1 MEIFGFYLL
10 HDRPITVQTQY
21 NFEVAYSEII
31 FLYQLKN
38 VFLLKNSNRNWIMY
52 KRFTVLVLHV
62 EDFKIFFYY
71 VIIIFVIGFYYYC
84 LTNIK

>member
-1 MEIFGFYLL
+1 
-10 HDRPITVQTQY
+10 
-21 NFEVAYSEII
+21 
-31 FLYQLKN
+31 
-38 VFLLKNSNRNWIMY
+38 MY

-71 VIIIFVIGFYYYC
+71 VIIIFVIGFYYYF

>member
-1 MEIFGFYLL
+1 
-10 HDRPITVQTQY
+10 
-21 NFEVAYSEII
+21 
-31 FLYQLKN
+31 
-38 VFLLKNSNRNWIMY
+38 MY

-62 EDFKIFFYY
+62 EDFKNFFYY